1 MASFTEQKKN
11 LKIHMEAQETVDIKP
26 SMSKKKKSESIII
39 LDFNLYYRVIVTK
52 TAWSCTKM
60 GT

>member
-26 SMSKKKKSESIII
+26 SMSKKKKIWKYHHIG
-39 LDFNLYYRVIVTK
+39 F
-52 TAWSCTKM
+52 
-60 GT
+60 

>member
-26 SMSKKKKSESIII
+26 SMSKKKKNLKVSSYWILIYTTES
-39 LDFNLYYRVIVTK
+39 
-52 TAWSCTKM
+52 
-60 GT
+60 